1 MELSKAIEVSSTREE
16 YTVADRGA
24 SWYHEPISVDPEEV
38 FCLVQR
44 WFFLHTGRNCSAGTI
59 HGFKEVRNCSAGT
72 IHGFKGVRNCSA
84 GTIHGFKEVRNC
96 SAGTIHGFK
105 EVRYAERWQPR
116 LTCSLYLYKWS

>member
-38 FCLVQR
+38 YCLVQR
-44 WFFLHTGRNCSAGTI
+44 WFFLHTG
-59 HGFKEVRNCSAGT
+59 
-72 IHGFKGVRNCSA
+72 
-84 GTIHGFKEVRNC
+84 RNC

-116 LTCSLYLYKWS
+116 LTCSLYFLQMQLIVTKTLNLSR